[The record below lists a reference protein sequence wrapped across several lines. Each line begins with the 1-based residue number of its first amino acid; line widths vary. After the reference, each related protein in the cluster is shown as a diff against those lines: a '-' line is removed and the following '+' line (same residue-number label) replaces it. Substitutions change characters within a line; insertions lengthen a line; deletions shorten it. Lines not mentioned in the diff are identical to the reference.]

1 MADLM
6 TSSWEFSSLESQY
19 KDFRAPAV
27 SFTVGGTDLVKK
39 GAALQSVE
47 AVLSLDGAS
56 SVCVVFNDCYDVKN
70 GSYDSTLKSAAVPGK
85 TVELSLGY
93 QSSLKKVFK
102 GYLSNVR
109 ITASADEGYTMEFV
123 SLDARRLMMADNHHS
138 REYKIKNYS
147 DAVSEVLK
155 RYARLCTAKVDAT
168 SENMQNGLLWQ
179 RGSDYDFITRELIDS
194 GRADREFFISVDNA
208 YFRKPRSVSA
218 PVITLKP
225 GGGLI
230 AITRDA
236 EYLNENIQVLGFDP
250 ASGKPVSGKAAAKST
265 DQLSDALGGAGEWF
279 ISDPSCVSASQA
291 AGWAG
296 AVARTALR
304 KSQKAEIRCI
314 GLPEIIPGR
323 FLKIDR
329 VDNLVNRKYYIT
341 RVTHRFDGSGFLTE
355 IETEG
360 WE

>member
-6 TSSWEFSSLESQY
+6 TATWDFSGLETQS
-19 KDFRAPAV
+19 KNFRAPAV

-39 GAALQSVE
+39 GAALQSAE
-47 AVLSLDGAS
+47 AVLSLEGAS
-56 SVCVVFNDCYDVKN
+56 SVSVVFNDCYDVKN
-70 GSYDSTLKSAAVPGK
+70 GSFDSTLKSAAVLGK
-85 TVELSLGY
+85 TVELSFGY
-93 QSSLKKVFK
+93 QSSLNKVFK

-123 SLDARRLMMADNHHS
+123 ALDARRLMMSDNHHS

-147 DAVSEVLK
+147 DAVTEVLK
-155 RYARLCTAKVDAT
+155 RYARLCTAKVDST

-179 RGSDYDFITRELIDS
+179 RGSDYDFITRELIGS
-194 GRADREFFISVDNA
+194 GRADREFFIAVDKA

-230 AITRDA
+230 SITRDA
-236 EYLNENIQVLGFDP
+236 EYLNESVQVLGFDP
-250 ASGKPVSGKAAAKST
+250 AAGKAVSGKAAAKST
-265 DQLSDALGGAGEWF
+265 DELTDALGGAGEWF

-291 AGWAG
+291 SGWAG
-296 AVARTALR
+296 AVAATAVQ
-304 KSQKAEIRCI
+304 KSQKAWINCI

-323 FLKIDR
+323 YLKIER
-329 VDNLVNRKYYIT
+329 VDSLVNRKYYIT
-341 RVTHRFDGSGFLTE
+341 RVTHRFDSSGFLTE